1 MESKVKKLVI
11 SMTVEAIISLSIG
24 IMLLHFGEIFIGI
37 LFCIFV
43 ALEAILVIFRIKKL
57 KERSQ
62 NIGDSN
68 SIISKKRCFAIDC
81 INSCMQ

>member
-37 LFCIFV
+37 IICIFV

-68 SIISKKRCFAIDC
+68 SIISKKR
-81 INSCMQ
+81 

>member
-1 MESKVKKLVI
+1 M
-11 SMTVEAIISLSIG
+11 MVEAIISLSIG

-57 KERSQ
+57 KESSQ
-62 NIGDSN
+62 TIGDSN
-68 SIISKKRCFAIDC
+68 
-81 INSCMQ
+81 

>member
-1 MESKVKKLVI
+1 MESKVKKLII
-11 SMTVEAIISLSIG
+11 SMMVEAIISLSIG

-57 KERSQ
+57 KESSQ
-62 NIGDSN
+62 TIGDSN
-68 SIISKKRCFAIDC
+68 
-81 INSCMQ
+81 

>member
-24 IMLLHFGEIFIGI
+24 IMLLLFGEIIIGI
-37 LFCIFV
+37 IICIFV

-68 SIISKKRCFAIDC
+68 
-81 INSCMQ
+81 